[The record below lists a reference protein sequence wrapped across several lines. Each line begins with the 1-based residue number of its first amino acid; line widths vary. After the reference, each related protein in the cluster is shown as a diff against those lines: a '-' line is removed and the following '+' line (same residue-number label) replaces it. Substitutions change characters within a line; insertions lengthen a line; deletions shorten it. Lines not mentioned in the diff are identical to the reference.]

1 VTEPLFRGRESLE
14 VEAWLLG
21 ERIDTRPLTPDDALS
36 LSPLTLHTADGGLA
50 FLFRFGAVVLFGGGD
65 ASEILERTRPHV
77 HGAFSEPESEDLEIR
92 VDPSA
97 FERVGQDGV
106 LQLRGLD
113 LGVAHVVADVLAKS
127 VVLAHHEQAV
137 SPILERVERMAEDL
151 EQHRSPRAAPLVA
164 AEIGGVLRAQL
175 RTVGRVG
182 VTEQPELTWE
192 APELERLH
200 AVLSEQYGLV
210 ERDLLLSRK
219 LELVGRTGEIALD
232 LLHNRRSHRLELYI
246 VWLIVYDIAVH

>member
-1 VTEPLFRGRESLE
+1 MMTEPLFRGRESLE
-14 VEAWLLG
+14 VEARLLG
-21 ERIDTRPLTPDDALS
+21 
-36 LSPLTLHTADGGLA
+36 
-50 FLFRFGAVVLFGGGD
+50 
-65 ASEILERTRPHV
+65 
-77 HGAFSEPESEDLEIR
+77 
-92 VDPSA
+92 
-97 FERVGQDGV
+97 
-106 LQLRGLD
+106 
-113 LGVAHVVADVLAKS
+113 
-127 VVLAHHEQAV
+127 
-137 SPILERVERMAEDL
+137 ERMAEDL
-151 EQHRSPRAAPLVA
+151 EQHRSPLVA